1 MGDQRRFGEARAGLV
16 YVVRPAAY
24 VVVMDAQSRVACV
37 EGRSG
42 IFLPGGGIEAGEDAV
57 AAVHR
62 EVREECACEIELLGE
77 LPSAIQF
84 FSMSDGRAFELRAS
98 FFVGRFGAA
107 TETVAEYEVQWISTK
122 PELPALFHECQAWA
136 VTRALDVD
144 VGARMPR
151 TPRQKF

>member
-1 MGDQRRFGEARAGLV
+1 VV
-16 YVVRPAAY
+16 YEVRPAAY
-24 VVVMDAQSRVACV
+24 VVVLDADFRVACV

-42 IFLPGGGIEAGEDAV
+42 LFLPGGGIEAGEDAV

-98 FFVGRFGAA
+98 FFLGRFGAPIDG
-107 TETVAEYEVQWISTK
+107 VAEYEIQWLPTR
-122 PELPALFHECQAWA
+122 PEVPALFHACQAWA
-136 VTRALDVD
+136 VTAAL
-144 VGARMPR
+144 
-151 TPRQKF
+151 QISSK